1 MQNGKVLAYASR
13 QLKPHELNY
22 PTHDLELAVVIF
34 EYKIWR
40 HYLYGAQC
48 EIYTDHKSLKYI
60 FTRKELNLRQQRWME
75 FLKDYTF
82 DIKYHAGKANVVA
95 DALSRKPRGMVAFL
109 ATVNPHLWKELE
121 RLQIEV
127 ILPKER
133 ANLAALQITS
143 SIVNKVKE
151 G

>member
-1 MQNGKVLAYASR
+1 
-13 QLKPHELNY
+13 
-22 PTHDLELAVVIF
+22 
-34 EYKIWR
+34 
-40 HYLYGAQC
+40 
-48 EIYTDHKSLKYI
+48 
-60 FTRKELNLRQQRWME
+60 
-75 FLKDYTF
+75 LKDYTL
-82 DIKYHAGKANVVA
+82 DIKYHPGKANVVA
-95 DALSRKPRGMVAFL
+95 SALSRKLRGMVAFL